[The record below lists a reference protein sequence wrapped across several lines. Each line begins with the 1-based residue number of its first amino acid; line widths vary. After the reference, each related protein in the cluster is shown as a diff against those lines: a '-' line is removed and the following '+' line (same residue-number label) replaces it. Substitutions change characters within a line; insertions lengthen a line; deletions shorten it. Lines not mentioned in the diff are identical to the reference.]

1 MKKLIR
7 CVAFF
12 IIGFLIFQVLTYVFV
27 PKWNSKI
34 DPATPRFKEFYRQ
47 EKNSIDVLAVGASD
61 VGRGYSPVKVWKEY
75 GITSFNLGTSNQTF
89 SLAYYLIDEAIKYQ
103 KPKVIVLDMD
113 ALFVEKDAPEGEYRK
128 LFDNLKLDNVKIQA
142 INDEKVRAGDK
153 LPYIFPLLRFH
164 SRYSELEEKDFK
176 TKSLNEKYKELSFM
190 GMAMSE
196 EIKPYVDAKQY
207 MEDKGETEKV
217 SDENLYYTEKII
229 DLCKKNDIQLLWDE
243 LPSAT
248 SWSYARYEKTL
259 ELAKKYNIEFIDY
272 NLADMMYNLNFNW
285 MTDTAD
291 GGNHLNVQ
299 GAEKISNHIGK
310 ILSEKYNCKDYRK
323 DIEKAKV
330 WNEVVQRY
338 DNNRE

>member
-7 CVAFF
+7 CIAFF

-27 PKWNSKI
+27 PKWISKI
-34 DPATPRFKEFYRQ
+34 DPATPRFKEFYEL
-47 EKNSIDVLAVGASD
+47 EKNSVDVLAIGASD

-89 SLAYYLIDEAIKYQ
+89 SLAYYLISEAIKYQ

-128 LFDNLKLDNVKIQA
+128 LFDNLKLDDVKIQA

-164 SRYSELEEKDFK
+164 DRYNKLEEKDFK
-176 TKSLNEKYKELSFM
+176 TKSLNKKYKELSYM
-190 GMAMSE
+190 GMAMSY
-196 EIKPYVDAKQY
+196 EIKPYIDTKEY
-207 MEDKGETEKV
+207 MKDKGEVEKV
-217 SDENLYYTEKII
+217 PDENVYYLEKII
-229 DLCKKNDIQLLWDE
+229 NLCKENDIQILWVE
-243 LPSAT
+243 IPSAT
-248 SWSYARYEKTL
+248 SWSYARYKKTA
-259 ELAKKYNIEFIDY
+259 ELAQKYNIEFIDY
-272 NLADMMYNLNFNW
+272 NLEEMMKNLGIDW

-291 GGNHLNVQ
+291 KGNHLNVV

-310 ILSEKYNCKDYRK
+310 ILSEKYNCKDNRK
-323 DIEKAKV
+323 DIEKSKL

-338 DNNRE
+338 DNNRK

>member
-7 CVAFF
+7 CIVFF

-27 PKWNSKI
+27 PKWISKI
-34 DPATPRFKEFYRQ
+34 DPATPRFNEFYKQ
-47 EKNSIDVLAVGASD
+47 EKNSIDVLAIGASD

-89 SLAYYLIDEAIKYQ
+89 SLAYYLIKETIKYQ
-103 KPKVIVLDMD
+103 TPKVIVLDMD

-128 LFDNLKLDNVKIQA
+128 LFDNLKLDDVKMQA
-142 INDEKVRAGDK
+142 INDERVRAGDK

-164 SRYSELEEKDFK
+164 DRYNKLEEEDFK
-176 TKSLNEKYKELSFM
+176 TKSLSKKYKKLSYM
-190 GMAMSE
+190 GMAMSY
-196 EIKPYVDAKQY
+196 EIKPYIDTKEY
-207 MEDKGETEKV
+207 MKDKGEVEKV
-217 SDENLYYTEKII
+217 PDENLYYLEKII
-229 DLCKKNDIQLLWDE
+229 NLCNENNIQILWVE
-243 LPSAT
+243 IPSAT
-248 SWSYARYEKTL
+248 SWSYARYKKTA
-259 ELAKKYNIEFIDY
+259 ELAQKYNIEFIDY
-272 NLADMMYNLNFNW
+272 NLEEMMVNLGVDW

-291 GGNHLNVQ
+291 RGNHLNVV

-310 ILSEKYNCKDYRK
+310 ILSEKYNCKDHRK

-338 DNNRE
+338 DNNK